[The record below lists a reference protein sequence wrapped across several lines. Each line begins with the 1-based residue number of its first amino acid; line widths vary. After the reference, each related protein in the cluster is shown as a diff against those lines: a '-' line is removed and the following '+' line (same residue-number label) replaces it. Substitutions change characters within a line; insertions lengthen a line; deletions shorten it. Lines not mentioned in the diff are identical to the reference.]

1 MHTILDAVYIGR
13 GVSGSTFMSLGGK
26 TSKAASPRT
35 HEEYQQLA
43 SSSRSA
49 RQMQATHYQIIDLFL
64 N

>member
-1 MHTILDAVYIGR
+1 
-13 GVSGSTFMSLGGK
+13 MSLGGK